1 MQLEA
6 DVESL
11 CLILREAEIFSSTL
25 KIAVQRTAFSLS
37 EAHADR
43 KAEVF
48 SSALKIAVQVQVL
61 VILDKFSQ
69 SAIA

>member
-1 MQLEA
+1 VTEIIVQLEA

-25 KIAVQRTAFSLS
+25 KIAVQRTAFLLS
-37 EAHADR
+37 EVHADR

-48 SSALKIAVQVQVL
+48 SSALEIAVHAN
-61 VILDKFSQ
+61 I
-69 SAIA
+69 

>member
-11 CLILREAEIFSSTL
+11 CLILREAE
-25 KIAVQRTAFSLS
+25 
-37 EAHADR
+37 
-43 KAEVF
+43 VF
-48 SSALKIAVQVQVL
+48 SSALKIAVQVQVS
-61 VILDKFSQ
+61 VILEKFSQ